1 MTNPMSHGPQKTAQK
16 RPRHGLYATLA
27 AVKLRGLEGI
37 DKRTSAARALLQW
50 RARLL
55 ADLGGA
61 EAISAQRVVLVD
73 VACRTKA
80 MLDHVDEWLL
90 ARDSIIN
97 KRARTLLPIVR
108 ERQALADSLARVL
121 GQLGIERVAAP
132 APSLADYVAAK
143 DREKVA
149 ETPSSEESTE

>member
-1 MTNPMSHGPQKTAQK
+1 MSHTSQTATQK

-37 DKRTSAARALLQW
+37 DRRTSAARALLQW

-61 EAISAQRVVLVD
+61 EVISAQRAVLVD

-80 MLDHVDEWLL
+80 MLDHVDEYLL
-90 ARDSIIN
+90 SRDSIIN
-97 KRARTLLPIVR
+97 KRARALLPIVR
-108 ERQALADSLARVL
+108 ERQSIADSLARVL
-121 GQLGIERVAAP
+121 GQLGLDRLAP
-132 APSLADYVAAK
+132 IAPSLAGYIADK
-143 DREKVA
+143 EK
-149 ETPSSEESTE
+149 ETKP